1 MFEVHQQVIAKI
13 KRCACVGGGY
23 AEIIGTIIGIIN
35 APNGKWYQV
44 AYEGGISTV
53 KETDIIKVLT

>member
-1 MFEVHQQVIAKI
+1 MYAINQQVIAKI

-23 AEIIGTIIGIIN
+23 AEVIGHIIGFVN
-35 APNGKWYQV
+35 APNGRWAQI

-53 KETDIIKVLT
+53 KEEDIIRIIQ